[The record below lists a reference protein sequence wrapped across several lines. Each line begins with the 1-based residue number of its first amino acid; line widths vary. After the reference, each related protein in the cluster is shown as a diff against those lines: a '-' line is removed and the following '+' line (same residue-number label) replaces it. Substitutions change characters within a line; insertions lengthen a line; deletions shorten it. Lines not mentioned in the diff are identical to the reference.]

1 MPMNVFISWQ
11 KLLQRLYDKGIVP
24 PKQLQMSDAELL
36 GKDTAT
42 VESMLVYACT
52 LLGLK
57 ESEVKLILGFRTYT
71 IFYKPRVEAQI

>member
-24 PKQLQMSDAELL
+24 HKQLQMSDAELL

-52 LLGLK
+52 LLGFK
-57 ESEVKLILGFRTYT
+57 EGEVKLILGFRTYN

>member
-42 VESMLVYACT
+42 VE
-52 LLGLK
+52 
-57 ESEVKLILGFRTYT
+57 
-71 IFYKPRVEAQI
+71 